1 MQMKLDEFTA
11 RFPDRGRPVPAELA
25 GQWIAWNDDRSQVL
39 AHGTDLSE
47 VRRQAAEHG
56 CACPVLQKVPRAP
69 FVGGA

>member
-1 MQMKLDEFTA
+1 MKLAEFSA
-11 RFPDRGRPVPAELA
+11 RFPDRGRPVAAELA

-39 AHGTDLSE
+39 AHGSDLSE

-69 FVGGA
+69 FVGLA